1 MKVFPPDLIRGE
13 FVVIMYRNELKYLI
27 NSHQK
32 ITMAKKLS
40 NICQRDAFSDA
51 DGGYHISSLYF
62 DDYNQNA
69 LVDKLIGIRDRK
81 KFRIRV
87 YNSRSDVIKLERKIK
102 RNTVTQKSHLQIS
115 KEDYDSLVSGDAG
128 FLQHKDDP
136 VARDFYLY
144 YQTMNLRPKVVV
156 EYRREA
162 FVYKYG
168 DVRITFD
175 HFLKA
180 GIFQKDLF
188 SNGYMIP
195 AIPQHQII
203 LEVKF
208 TGYLPDVIRN
218 LIQVNSLQWQAFSK
232 YALCCMVG
240 M

>member
-1 MKVFPPDLIRGE
+1 MT
-13 FVVIMYRNELKYLI
+13 YRNELKYLI
-27 NSHQK
+27 NNLQK
-32 ITMAKKLS
+32 NTLAKKLT
-40 NICQRDAFSDA
+40 NVCRRDAYSDA
-51 DGGYHISSLYF
+51 QGGYLVSSLYF

-69 LVDKLIGIRDRK
+69 LVDKLIGVRDRK

-87 YNSRSDVIKLERKIK
+87 YDSRFDVIKLERKIK
-102 RNTVTQKSHLQIS
+102 RNTVTEKSNLRLS
-115 KEDYDSLVSGDAG
+115 KEEYAALVGGDAG
-128 FLQHKDDP
+128 CLNHKDDP
-136 VARDFYLY
+136 VARDFYLN

-156 EYRREA
+156 AYRREA
-162 FVYKYG
+162 FIYKYG

-175 HFLKA
+175 QFLKA

-195 AIPQHQII
+195 AIPQCQVI
-203 LEVKF
+203 LEVKY

-218 LIQVNSLQWQAFSK
+218 LIRVDNLQWQALSK

>member
-1 MKVFPPDLIRGE
+1 
-13 FVVIMYRNELKYLI
+13 
-27 NSHQK
+27 
-32 ITMAKKLS
+32 
-40 NICQRDAFSDA
+40 
-51 DGGYHISSLYF
+51 
-62 DDYNQNA
+62 
-69 LVDKLIGIRDRK
+69 
-81 KFRIRV
+81 
-87 YNSRSDVIKLERKIK
+87 
-102 RNTVTQKSHLQIS
+102 
-115 KEDYDSLVSGDAG
+115 
-128 FLQHKDDP
+128 
-136 VARDFYLY
+136 
-144 YQTMNLRPKVVV
+144 MNLRPKVVV

-218 LIQVNSLQWQAFSK
+218 LIQVNSLQWQALSK